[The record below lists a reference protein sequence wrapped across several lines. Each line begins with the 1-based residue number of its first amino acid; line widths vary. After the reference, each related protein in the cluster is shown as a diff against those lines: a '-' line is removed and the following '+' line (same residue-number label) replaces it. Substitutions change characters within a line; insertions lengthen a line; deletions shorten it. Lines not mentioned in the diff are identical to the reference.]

1 MTAITISTQ
10 TTYIYTVITNKAI
23 QAYLTN
29 LVGELGL
36 QMIERLSTDEL
47 TDQEIAT
54 ETGSDLNMVRR
65 TLSTLN
71 DHRLAYYIE
80 KRDKATGWITYQ
92 WHVNLRDIQ
101 DRLANDAK
109 KLIDKL
115 QIRLMEERNNVYY
128 ACENNC
134 GSYLFE
140 IASET
145 NFKCPVCSAPMFH
158 QDNTELI
165 EAMEQKMCE
174 LEAEAHAIFYPENF
188 QILQL
193 ALAQEE

>member
-1 MTAITISTQ
+1 MIATTISLW
-10 TTYIYTVITNKAI
+10 TTYIYAVIKNKAI
-23 QAYLTN
+23 EAYLTN
-29 LVGELGL
+29 LVGELGV
-36 QMIERLSTDEL
+36 QMIEHLSTDEL

-54 ETGSDLNMVRR
+54 ETGSDLNLVRR

-71 DHRLAYYIE
+71 DHRLAYYVE
-80 KRDKATGWITYQ
+80 KRDKTTGWITYR

-140 IASET
+140 IASDT
-145 NFKCPVCSAPMFH
+145 DFKCPVCSAPMCH
-158 QDNTELI
+158 QDHTELI
-165 EAMEQKMCE
+165 EAMEQKMSE
-174 LEAEAHAIFYPENF
+174 LKAEAHAIFYPENF